1 MNLSEIRSKA
11 RESLKGK
18 WTKVVVIALIQAAI
32 IYGAQLISN
41 LLGGF
46 LTLAVT
52 ICAVPIEFGL
62 YISYMKI
69 FKNEE
74 VDYTDFLKDGFKNFG
89 RAWGIVGNTL
99 LKMWPLI
106 LGYVVSLIIF
116 VFSVILVVIGATTSE
131 TIFLTIGTVLV
142 ILSVVGLYVSLIWMI
157 IRGLLYSL
165 SYYIAID
172 NPEITTKQAVQE
184 SEKLMKGNRGKLFLL
199 NLSFIGWGILA
210 ILTIG
215 IGSLW
220 LLPYM
225 IFSEIIFY
233 QMLKSQTEKIEVISE
248 K

>member
-11 RESLKGK
+11 REALKGK
-18 WTKVVVIALIQAAI
+18 WKKVVVIALIQAAI

-41 LLGGF
+41 LLGGV
-46 LTLAVT
+46 LSIAVT

-89 RAWGIVGNTL
+89 KAWGIVGNTL
-99 LKMWPLI
+99 LKMWPI
-106 LGYVVSLIIF
+106 LLAYFVSLIIF
-116 VFSVILVVIGATTSE
+116 IISVIVVVIGATTSE
-131 TIFLTIGTVLV
+131 TSFAIFGIVV
-142 ILSVVGLYVSLIWMI
+142 MVLSVIGLYVSMIWMI

-165 SYYIAID
+165 AYYVAID
-172 NPEITTKQAVQE
+172 NPEITTKQAVEE
-184 SEKLMKGNRGKLFLL
+184 SEKMMKGNRGKLFLL

-210 ILTIG
+210 IITIG

-233 QMLKSQTEKIEVISE
+233 QMLKSKTEKVEVITE
-248 K
+248 N

>member
-11 RESLKGK
+11 REALKGK
-18 WTKVVVIALIQAAI
+18 WKKVVVIALIQAAI

-41 LLGGF
+41 LLGGV
-46 LTLAVT
+46 LSIAVT

-89 RAWGIVGNTL
+89 KAWGIVGNTL
-99 LKMWPLI
+99 LKMWPI
-106 LGYVVSLIIF
+106 LLAYFVSLIIF
-116 VFSVILVVIGATTSE
+116 VISVIVVAIGATTSE
-131 TIFLTIGTVLV
+131 TSFAIFGIVV
-142 ILSVVGLYVSLIWMI
+142 MVLSVIGLYVSMIWMI

-165 SYYIAID
+165 AYYVAID
-172 NPEITTKQAVQE
+172 NPEITTKQAVEE
-184 SEKLMKGNRGKLFLL
+184 SEKMMKGNRGKLFLL

-210 ILTIG
+210 IITIG

-233 QMLKSQTEKIEVISE
+233 QMLKSKTEKVEVITE
-248 K
+248 N

>member
-11 RESLKGK
+11 REALKGK
-18 WTKVVVIALIQAAI
+18 WKKVVVIALIQAAI
-32 IYGAQLISN
+32 IYGAQFISI
-41 LLGGF
+41 LSGGV
-46 LTLAVT
+46 LSIAVT

-89 RAWGIVGNTL
+89 KAWGIVGNTL
-99 LKMWPLI
+99 LKMWPI
-106 LGYVVSLIIF
+106 LLAYFVSLIIF
-116 VFSVILVVIGATTSE
+116 IISVIVVVIGATTSE
-131 TIFLTIGTVLV
+131 TSFAIFGIVV
-142 ILSVVGLYVSLIWMI
+142 MVLSVIGLYVSMIWMI

-165 SYYIAID
+165 AYFVAID
-172 NPEITTKQAVQE
+172 NPEITTKQAVEE
-184 SEKLMKGNRGKLFLL
+184 SEKMMKGNRGKLFLL

-210 ILTIG
+210 IITIG

-233 QMLKSQTEKIEVISE
+233 QMLKSKTEKVEVITE
-248 K
+248 N

>member
-11 RESLKGK
+11 REALKGK
-18 WTKVVVIALIQAAI
+18 WKKVVVIALIHAAI

-41 LLGGF
+41 LLGGV
-46 LTLAVT
+46 LSIAVT

-89 RAWGIVGNTL
+89 KVWGIVGNTL
-99 LKMWPLI
+99 LKMWPI
-106 LGYVVSLIIF
+106 LLAYFVSLIIF
-116 VFSVILVVIGATTSE
+116 VISVIVVVIGATTSE
-131 TIFLTIGTVLV
+131 TSFAIFGIVV
-142 ILSVVGLYVSLIWMI
+142 MVLSVIGLYVSMIWMI

-165 SYYIAID
+165 AYYVAID
-172 NPEITTKQAVQE
+172 NPEITTKQAVEE
-184 SEKLMKGNRGKLFLL
+184 SEKMMKGNRGKLFLL

-210 ILTIG
+210 IITIG

-233 QMLKSQTEKIEVISE
+233 QMLKSKTEKVEVITE
-248 K
+248 N

>member
-11 RESLKGK
+11 REALKGK
-18 WTKVVVIALIQAAI
+18 WKKVVVIALIHAAI

-41 LLGGF
+41 LLGGV
-46 LTLAVT
+46 LSIAVT

-89 RAWGIVGNTL
+89 KVWGIVGNTL
-99 LKMWPLI
+99 LKMWPI
-106 LGYVVSLIIF
+106 LLAYFVSLIIF
-116 VFSVILVVIGATTSE
+116 IISVIVVVIGATTSE
-131 TIFLTIGTVLV
+131 TSFAIFGIVV
-142 ILSVVGLYVSLIWMI
+142 MVLSVIGLYVSMIWMI

-165 SYYIAID
+165 AYYVAID
-172 NPEITTKQAVQE
+172 NPEITTKQAVEE
-184 SEKLMKGNRGKLFLL
+184 SEKMMKGNRGKLFLL

-210 ILTIG
+210 IITIG

-233 QMLKSQTEKIEVISE
+233 QMLKSKTEKVEVITE
-248 K
+248 N